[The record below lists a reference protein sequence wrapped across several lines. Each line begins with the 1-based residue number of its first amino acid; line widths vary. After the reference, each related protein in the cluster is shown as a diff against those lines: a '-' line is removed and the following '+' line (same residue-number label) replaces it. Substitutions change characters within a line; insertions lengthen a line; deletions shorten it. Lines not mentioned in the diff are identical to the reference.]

1 MIMEVETR
9 IMRPQAKEC
18 LQPPAA
24 KIGKGKKKKKK
35 VRSDRFSP
43 ADSRKEE
50 PNFSAVK
57 QISSF

>member
-24 KIGKGKKKKKK
+24 KIGKGKKKKKG
-35 VRSDRFSP
+35 
-43 ADSRKEE
+43 KER
-50 PNFSAVK
+50 
-57 QISSF
+57 QILPCGL